1 MRLSFLKT
9 LAQKYKSSVGKMADK
24 YRINKDLAVRYETK
38 KGTKLRFFYNKG
50 FKCNLSVQVVANQ
63 DLVPQTA
70 MYGGRT
76 SLIQRLLANKCEWC
90 GTENTPIEVHHVR
103 KIKDLK
109 GKKLWEQNMIA
120 RKRKTMALYKECHV
134 DLHAGRLD

>member
-1 MRLSFLKT
+1 M
-9 LAQKYKSSVGKMADK
+9 AQKYKSSLGKMANK
-24 YRINKDLAVRYETK
+24 YRVHKELGVKYETK
-38 KGTKLRFFYNKG
+38 QGVKTRLFYSKG
-50 FKCNLSVQVVANQ
+50 FKYNSSVLREEKM
-63 DLVPQTA
+63 DSGTQTA

-76 SLIQRLLANKCEWC
+76 SLVQRLLANKCEWY
-90 GTENTPIEVHHVR
+90 GAENVPIEVHHVR

-120 RKRKTMALYKECHV
+120 RRRKTMTLCKECHV